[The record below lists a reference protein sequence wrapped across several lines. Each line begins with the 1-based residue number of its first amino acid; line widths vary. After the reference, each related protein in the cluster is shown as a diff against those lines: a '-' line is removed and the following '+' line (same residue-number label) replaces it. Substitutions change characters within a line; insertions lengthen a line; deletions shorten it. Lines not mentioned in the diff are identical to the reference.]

1 MTSGA
6 KTPDAW
12 AGGPVTDRAE
22 IVLCDNPG
30 PMSMDGTNTYLL
42 WGSAGAVVVDPGP
55 YDEPHLTA
63 VRDRLAGLGQEVVL
77 TLLTHHHDDHA
88 GGVERWVE
96 MTGSP
101 VRGAG
106 RGESFGN
113 GEVITVGDL
122 EIVVLLTPGH
132 TQDSV
137 SFLVPQQDLLLTGD
151 TVLGRGT
158 TVVAFP
164 DGDLGDYLASLGVL
178 RDAIAGHPRT
188 VALAPAHGPTH
199 ADADVVIAQYQ
210 EHRAQRLDQVRSALG
225 QMDPDEADAA
235 DAVVNTV
242 YADVPENVRP
252 AAYATVRAT
261 LDYLSR

>member
-1 MTSGA
+1 MTDES
-6 KTPDAW
+6 PW
-12 AGGPVTDRAE
+12 QGGPVTDHVE

-30 PMSMDGTNTYLL
+30 PMSLDGTNTYILS
-42 WGSAGAVVVDPGP
+42 GSGGAVVVDPGP

-63 VRDRLAGLGQEVVL
+63 VRDRVRALGQEVVL

-96 MTGSP
+96 LTGSP

-106 RGESFGN
+106 RGEEFGN
-113 GEVITVGDL
+113 GEVVQIGDL
-122 EIVVLLTPGH
+122 AIVVLLTPGH

-158 TVVAFP
+158 TVVAYP
-164 DGDLGDYLASLGVL
+164 DGDLGDYLDSLGSL
-178 RDAIAGHPRT
+178 RAAIAEHPRT

-199 ADADVVIAQYQ
+199 PDADVVIAEYQ
-210 EHRAQRLDQVRSALG
+210 DHRAQRLDQVRAALAA
-225 QMDPDEADAA
+225 MDPEETDAA
-235 DAVVNTV
+235 DAVVRTV
-242 YADVPENVRP
+242 YADVPDSVRP

-261 LDYLSR
+261 LDYLAR